1 MVAETTLVLVKPD
14 GVQRGL
20 SGEIISRLE
29 RTGLKIV
36 GMKLMRVTPELA
48 QQHYA
53 EHAGKPFFDGLVTYI
68 TSSPVVAMAVQGPQA
83 ISVVR
88 KIMGSTRPA
97 EAAPGTIRGDLAL
110 DVGRNLIHGSA
121 NESDAR
127 REVALFFTGSEL
139 LKYERTVEC
148 WIWE

>member
-1 MVAETTLVLVKPD
+1 VAL
-14 GVQRGL
+14 
-20 SGEIISRLE
+20 
-29 RTGLKIV
+29 
-36 GMKLMRVTPELA
+36 
-48 QQHYA
+48 
-53 EHAGKPFFDGLVTYI
+53 
-68 TSSPVVAMAVQGPQA
+68 AVQGPQA

-97 EAAPGTIRGDLAL
+97 EAPPGTIRGDLAL